1 MADVILEL
9 GAELDGGSIS
19 KIKADL
25 AAALASASYNIKVNA
40 DTKALSDLKS
50 QIQNL
55 SAQPVLVKIGVDKAA
70 LAAAAQEIQK
80 TLAAAMSGG
89 SGGGG
94 SGASGPG
101 IASANK
107 MTDQLIASIKA
118 GAQAGADAARIA
130 TAQIVVE
137 GEKQLQAQKTAD
149 GQALRNSQDALL
161 AKRQAQKTADS
172 VSLADKQAALKK
184 EIDAEAAANKIKVD
198 DAKSANALLQKEKQI
213 AGQLAV
219 VNAQAD
225 KDASVAKIKT
235 DSAEA
240 IEASRAE
247 GRNAALALKQ
257 QQQDQQTAIL
267 KLYQQAAVY
276 YQAANI
282 MGKLGIPGAG
292 AITTIGSS
300 LQTFGP
306 TLGTAAATGVGV
318 GLAGLTVGVD
328 VVKDSLKTFGTY
340 ETSLTKIKNLTGSSA
355 DEIKTFKGQIETL
368 AQETGR
374 SQIELAGG
382 LYYIAS
388 SGFKGADAFKILDA
402 SVKASVAGM
411 GDVQTIADVVTS
423 MMNAYEISASDSFRV
438 TDKLISAVREGKAE
452 PAQFARSLGQVLP
465 VARQAGLSLEET
477 LGALSAMT
485 LQTGNASQATTS
497 LKQAIQSL
505 VAPSAEARKELDFI
519 YGKGKGVETVRVKL
533 QDEGLQSALADIFQ
547 KTGGNIPSLDA
558 IFGNIRGLVGV
569 LQLANGD
576 FEKFGQITDR
586 IIKDVGLTVDGANN
600 SAKTYENTLARM
612 ETATEN
618 FRIKLGGLAAPIV
631 IPLLIKAT
639 SSIDDA
645 TTTLLALM
653 GQSDPAKTADLQDR
667 QIKELESR
675 GWFDNLIS
683 AALPV
688 ANLVLHGAQPG
699 IAALPI
705 LKTAQADRRRKEEEN
720 RNRSSVVG
728 LVNDTLRW
736 GVNPGQSPTER
747 FVQDQKLRWDIL
759 SPDQQWQLRE
769 AQKNLPTTGFPEY
782 FSPAVKMGPAGWR
795 DPNARTFGGIRRDQ
809 GVDSTALQE
818 NYAKATEDAIDS
830 RKEAVKLATE
840 LNKQI
845 AGDLTKSIDALIQQ
859 GERYD
864 DFYGKYNDILKK
876 IDETPDTLTTMVRGG
891 KSVTA
896 KTLASEQAKIAD
908 LELRVKI
915 DEINGRIRNAGLGKG
930 KTSDAND
937 LRNLRDQSAD
947 AAAAAR
953 AAQLAGLKAGQ
964 GDVTTL
970 TKDNPKFQAA
980 YDEMDKALKAYGR
993 GTYDTFKGTFDEALK
1008 SSIGDTKTFNSLL
1021 ANGGELLGAFA
1032 QKAGL
1037 LNSSGF
1043 VTTLGEAA
1051 LQMKFLRDNATGEW
1065 LKGDSLVKGL
1075 GNYGEA
1081 LQNFKNDMLQIN
1093 QYLSGEKKVTQA
1105 DAIANGYITDTNNI
1119 AKTGFVTPTA
1129 GGGGRQ
1135 KTTEEQFA
1143 ELNATGGWMAAALRK
1158 NGLTNL
1164 TGGATNP
1171 IAGAIS
1177 LKVGMVFGDN
1187 KETYEDALGELQKSV
1202 DATKVAIKLRAEI
1215 VSLGLSPDAAI
1226 NNKGRDGLAGE
1237 IDSVLGKPEDWLDGV
1252 QKITLPNVKLTVD
1265 NVDTSDVS
1273 KEAEAKVGALKPEAK
1288 VSMQIDVSSPTL
1300 INQDALVASV
1310 DAQVE
1315 ALIGSSV
1322 YQYVKK
1328 NVEKYKGTV
1337 ELPGYASGTDF
1348 VPSSGLAKVGED
1360 GPEIVWLP
1368 RGARVANAAQTSRM
1382 GSPDFRTARE
1392 AQRNFF
1398 GGVSGSASTS
1408 ITNVSVDAR
1417 GAAEPKRT
1425 REQAAKGVSMA
1436 LMGQYTSRRARET
1449 GEK

>member
-1 MADVILEL
+1 MPDVILEL
-9 GAELDGGSIS
+9 GAELDGGSIN

-25 AAALASASYNIKVNA
+25 AAALASVTYNIKVNA

-80 TLAAAMSGG
+80 TLAAAMG

-94 SGASGPG
+94 GGSGGPG
-101 IASANK
+101 VASANK
-107 MTDQLIASIKA
+107 LTDQMIASIKA
-118 GAQAGADAARIA
+118 GAQAGADAAKIA
-130 TAQIVVE
+130 TAQITIE

-149 GQALRNSQDALL
+149 GQALRNAQDALM
-161 AKRQAQKTADS
+161 AKRQAQKTSDS
-172 VSLADKQAALKK
+172 LVLADKQAALKK
-184 EIDAEAAANKIKVD
+184 EIDAEAAANKIKID
-198 DAKSANALLQKEKQI
+198 NAKAANAILQKEKQT

-219 VNAQAD
+219 VEAQAN
-225 KDASVAKIKT
+225 KDTSVAKIKT

-240 IEASRAE
+240 IEASRSAD
-247 GRNAALALKQ
+247 RNAALALKQ

-292 AITTIGSS
+292 AVTTIGSS

-306 TLGTAAATGVGV
+306 TLGTAAATGIGV

-328 VVKDSLKTFGTY
+328 VVKDSLKTFGSY

-355 DEIKTFKGQIETL
+355 GEISTFKKQIEGL
-368 AQETGR
+368 SAETGR

-388 SGFKGADAFKILDA
+388 SGYKGADAFKVLDA

-438 TDKLISAVREGKAE
+438 TDKLISSVREGKAE

-465 VARQAGLSLEET
+465 IARQAGLSLEET

-569 LQLANGD
+569 LQLANGN
-576 FEKFGQITDR
+576 FEKFGQVTER
-586 IIKDVGLTVDGANN
+586 IIKDVGLTVEGANN

-612 ETATEN
+612 DTATEN

-639 SSIDDA
+639 SSIDDM

-653 GQSDPAKTADLQDR
+653 GQADPSKSADLQDR

-675 GWFDNLIS
+675 GWLDNLIS
-683 AALPV
+683 TALPV

-699 IAALPI
+699 IATLPI
-705 LKTAQADRRRKEEEN
+705 LKSQQKVRRDAEEQAKNRK
-720 RNRSSVVG
+720 SVIDMI
-728 LVNDTLRW
+728 NDPLQW
-736 GVNPGQSPTER
+736 GVNPRQSPTER
-747 FVQDQKLRWDIL
+747 FIQDQKSRWDIL
-759 SPDQQWQLRE
+759 PDVQKWQIKQD
-769 AQKNLPTTGFPEY
+769 QKNLPTTGFLDYVP
-782 FSPAVKMGPAGWR
+782 PAVKMGPAGWR
-795 DPNARTFGGIRRDQ
+795 DPSVRTFGGIRRDQ
-809 GVDSTALQE
+809 GVDSMALQE

-830 RKEAVKLATE
+830 RKQAVKLATE
-840 LNKQI
+840 LNTQI
-845 AGDLTKSIDALIQQ
+845 ANDLTKSIDSLIEQ
-859 GERYD
+859 GQRYD
-864 DFYGKYNDILKK
+864 DFYAKYNDIIKK
-876 IDETPDTLTTMVRGG
+876 LDETPDTITTMVRGG
-891 KSVTA
+891 KAVTA
-896 KTLASEQAKIAD
+896 KTLASEANKIAD

-930 KTSDAND
+930 KTADANE
-937 LRNLRDQSAD
+937 LRSLRDQTAD

-993 GTYDTFKGTFDEALK
+993 GTYDTFKTTFDEALK
-1008 SSIGDTKTFNSLL
+1008 SSIDDTGTFNALL

-1032 QKAGL
+1032 EKAGL

-1051 LQMKFLRDNATGEW
+1051 LQMKFLRDNMTGEW
-1065 LKGDSLVKGL
+1065 LKGDALVKGL

-1093 QYLSGEKKVTQA
+1093 QYLTGEKKVTQA
-1105 DAIANGYITDTNNI
+1105 DAVANGYITDTNI
-1119 AKTGFVTPTA
+1119 AKTGFVTPT
-1129 GGGGRQ
+1129 GGGSGRQ
-1135 KTTEEQFA
+1135 KTTAEQFA
-1143 ELNATGGWMAAALRK
+1143 DLNAPGGWMAAVLRK
-1158 NGLTNL
+1158 NGLTNV

-1187 KETYEDALGELQKSV
+1187 SETYEDALGELQKSV
-1202 DATKVAIKLRAEI
+1202 DATKTAIKLRAEI
-1215 VSLGLSPDAAI
+1215 VSLGLSPEAAI

-1237 IDSVLGKPEDWLDGV
+1237 IDSVLGKPEDWLSNA
-1252 QKITLPNVKLTVD
+1252 QKITLPNVKLTA
-1265 NVDTSDVS
+1265 NSIDTV
-1273 KEAEAKVGALKPEAK
+1273 EVTQQIETKVGEVKPVPKVALT
-1288 VSMQIDVSSPTL
+1288 VDVSSPTVVG
-1300 INQDALVASV
+1300 QDALIANIDS
-1310 DAQVE
+1310 QIE
-1315 ALIGSSV
+1315 AVLSGRV
-1322 YQYVKK
+1322 YEYVKGYL
-1328 NVEKYKGTV
+1328 NNPNNTTV
-1337 ELPGYASGTDF
+1337 QVPGYASGSDF
-1348 VPSSGLAKVGED
+1348 VPSSGYAKVGED

-1368 RGARVANAAQTSRM
+1368 RGARVANAGQTSRM
-1382 GSPDFRTARE
+1382 GSLDFRVARE
-1392 AQRNFF
+1392 AQRSFF
-1398 GGVSGSASTS
+1398 GGASGASNTS

-1417 GAAEPKRT
+1417 GASEPKRT
-1425 REQAAKGVSMA
+1425 REQAATGVSLA
-1436 LMGQYTSRRARET
+1436 LLGRHSARRARET
-1449 GEK
+1449 GAK

>member
-1 MADVILEL
+1 MPDVILEL
-9 GAELDGGSIS
+9 GAELDGGSIN

-25 AAALASASYNIKVNA
+25 AAALASASYNVKVNA

-55 SAQPVLVKIGVDKAA
+55 STQPVLVKVGVDKAA
-70 LAAAAQEIQK
+70 LAAAAKEIQ
-80 TLAAAMSGG
+80 TALSAAMSGG
-89 SGGGG
+89 SGGG
-94 SGASGPG
+94 SGGGGAGQ
-101 IASANK
+101 ASANK
-107 MTDQLIASIKA
+107 MTDQMIASIKA
-118 GAQAGADAARIA
+118 GGQAAAAQAKLA
-130 TAQIVVE
+130 TAQVLVE
-137 GEKQLQAQKTAD
+137 GEKQLQNQKTLD
-149 GQALRNSQDALL
+149 GQALRNAQDAAM
-161 AKRQAQKTADS
+161 AKRQAQKTADAM
-172 VSLADKQAALKK
+172 VLADKQAALKRQ
-184 EIDAEAAANKIKVD
+184 IDAEAAANKVMVD
-198 DAKSANALLQKEKQI
+198 NAKAANAILVKEKQT
-213 AGQLAV
+213 ASQVAV

-225 KDASVAKIKT
+225 KETAVATIKT
-235 DSAEA
+235 NSAEA
-240 IEASRAE
+240 IEASRSAD
-247 GRNAALALKQ
+247 RNAALALKQ

-306 TLGTAAATGVGV
+306 TLGTATATGIGV

-328 VVKDSLKTFGTY
+328 VVKDSLKTFGDY
-340 ETSLTKIKNLTGSSA
+340 ETSLTKIANLTGSSA
-355 DEIKTFKGQIETL
+355 GEIQAFKGQIEAL
-368 AQETGR
+368 SAETGR
-374 SQIELAGG
+374 SQVELAGG

-388 SGFKGADAFKILDA
+388 SGYKGADAFKILDA
-402 SVKASVAGM
+402 SVKSSVAGM

-533 QDEGLQSALADIFQ
+533 QDEGLQSALSDIFT

-569 LQLANGD
+569 LQLANGN
-576 FEKFGQITDR
+576 FEKFGEITDR
-586 IIKDVGLTVDGANN
+586 IVRDVGLTVEGANN

-618 FRIKLGGLAAPIV
+618 FKIKLGGLVAPIV
-631 IPLLIKAT
+631 IPLIIQATATMDDMTTMLLQLAGKAN
-639 SSIDDA
+639 
-645 TTTLLALM
+645 
-653 GQSDPAKTADLQDR
+653 PAKSADLEDR
-667 QIKELESR
+667 QIAELEGR
-675 GWFDNLIS
+675 GWLDNLLSTAI
-683 AALPV
+683 PV
-688 ANLVLHGAQPG
+688 VGTVAHFGQPS

-705 LKTAQADRRRKEEEN
+705 LKMKQADRRRAEEAAKN
-720 RNRSSVVG
+720 KSSIID
-728 LVNDTLRW
+728 LVNDPLRF
-736 GVNPGQSPTER
+736 GIKPSQSPTEQ
-747 FVQDQKLRWDIL
+747 FIKNQQLRWDL
-759 SPDQQWQLRE
+759 LGPDQQWQLRE
-769 AQKNLPTTGFPEY
+769 AAKNLPMPSFGDYVPPPTQ
-782 FSPAVKMGPAGWR
+782 MGPAGWR
-795 DPNARTFGGIRRDQ
+795 DPSLRTFGGIRREQ
-809 GVDSTALQE
+809 GVDSVTLQE

-830 RKEAVKLATE
+830 RKKAVKLATE
-840 LNKQI
+840 LNTQI
-845 AGDLTKSIDALIQQ
+845 ANDLTKSIDALIEQ
-859 GERYD
+859 GQRYD
-864 DFYGKYNDILKK
+864 DFYAKYNDIIKK
-876 IDETPDTLTTMVRGG
+876 LDETPDTITTMVRGG
-891 KSVTA
+891 KAVTA
-896 KTLASEQAKIAD
+896 KTLASEANKIAD

-930 KTSDAND
+930 KTADANE
-937 LRNLRDQSAD
+937 LRNLRDQTAD

-993 GTYDTFKGTFDEALK
+993 GTYDTFKTTFDEALK
-1008 SSIGDTKTFNSLL
+1008 SSIDDTGTFNALL

-1051 LQMKFLRDNATGEW
+1051 LQMKFLRDNMTGEW
-1065 LKGDSLVKGL
+1065 LKGDALVKGL

-1093 QYLSGEKKVTQA
+1093 QYLTGEKQVTQA
-1105 DAIANGYITDTNNI
+1105 DAVANGYISDTDI
-1119 AKTGFVTPTA
+1119 RKTGFVTPTA
-1129 GGGGRQ
+1129 GGSGKQ
-1135 KTTEEQFA
+1135 KTTAEQFA
-1143 ELNATGGWMAAALRK
+1143 ELNAPGGWMAAVLRK
-1158 NGLTNL
+1158 NGLTNV

-1187 KETYEDALGELQKSV
+1187 NETYEDALSELQKSV
-1202 DATKVAIKLRAEI
+1202 DTTKTAIKLRAEI
-1215 VSLGLSPDAAI
+1215 VSLGLSPEAAI
-1226 NNKGRDGLAGE
+1226 GNAGRDNLAGE
-1237 IDSVLGKPEDWLDGV
+1237 IDSVLGKPEDWLKNA
-1252 QKITLPNVKLTVD
+1252 QKITLPNVKLTAD
-1265 NVDTSDVS
+1265 SIDTIEVTQQI
-1273 KEAEAKVGALKPEAK
+1273 ETKVGEVKPVPRVALT
-1288 VSMQIDVSSPTL
+1288 VDVSSPTVVG
-1300 INQDALVASV
+1300 QDALIASI
-1310 DAQVE
+1310 DSQINS
-1315 ALIGSSV
+1315 LLSGRV
-1322 YQYVKK
+1322 YEYVKGYL
-1328 NVEKYKGTV
+1328 NNSNNTTV
-1337 ELPGYASGTDF
+1337 QVPGYASGSDF
-1348 VPSSGLAKVGED
+1348 VQSSGLAKVGED

-1368 RGARVANAAQTSRM
+1368 RGARVANASQTERM
-1382 GSPDFRTARE
+1382 GSPDFRVARE

-1398 GGVSGSASTS
+1398 GGVSGGGSTS
-1408 ITNVSVDAR
+1408 IMNVSVDAR
-1417 GAAEPKRT
+1417 GASEPKRT
-1425 REQAAKGVSMA
+1425 REQAATGVSLA
-1436 LMGQYTSRRARET
+1436 LLGRYSARRAREV
-1449 GEK
+1449 GAK